1 MSQGVRN
8 LTVMRCGERI
18 TKVYSVSDV
27 SYCVVKNNAP
37 SFQKRLEL
45 TFGALDEVLMLKT
58 SNF

>member
-27 SYCVVKNNAP
+27 SYCDVKKIMHLL
-37 SFQKRLEL
+37 FRK
-45 TFGALDEVLMLKT
+45 D
-58 SNF
+58 